1 MGGQEKYSGS
11 LDASSD
17 SSEEEYSFIKETIKH
32 RPFNKKGFFLR
43 AAFTTGGAVLF
54 GILSAVVFLMTVSGV
69 EHYQE
74 SGAGLRQKVEIPKD
88 ELEESREPV
97 QTSTPAPRIV
107 EVPRDITLDDYE
119 KIYNEIL
126 SIAENARKALV
137 QVSGVGEEED
147 LLDNSRISSGESDGI
162 IIEKN
167 ESGLYILTDTWAI
180 SDAKKIKVS
189 FSDGTTAKALHIKG
203 DAATGLAVI
212 EVPMESVKRATLENI
227 TVAQLGNSYS
237 LVQGKT
243 VIAIGSP
250 TGYAD
255 SVVYGNVTSVSNKVS
270 VTDMEYNLLTTDIL
284 GSREGSGVLLDT
296 SGSIIGLIAM
306 DYGPEETNTMV
317 KALSVSQLKPLIENL
332 SNGKDTVY
340 LGIQGQEV
348 SENTAKST
356 KIPRGIYVDQV
367 ESDSPAMEAGIQTGD
382 VIVELDRKDV
392 RTMQRFYAELQKC
405 HKEQKVK
412 VTIMRRGSEGY
423 GQTQM
428 AVTLDVR

>member
-11 LDASSD
+11 LDAFSD
-17 SSEEEYSFIKETIKH
+17 SNEDYNFIKETIKH
-32 RPFNKKGFFLR
+32 RPVDKKKFFVR
-43 AAFTTGGAVLF
+43 AASLAGGAALL
-54 GILSAVVFLMTVSGV
+54 GILSAAVFLMTVSSV
-69 EHYQE
+69 ERYREGSQE
-74 SGAGLRQKVEIPKD
+74 QHQKVEIPKD
-88 ELEESREPV
+88 EPEESGLVE
-97 QTSTPAPRIV
+97 QTGTPSPEIV
-107 EVPRDITLDDYE
+107 EVSRDITLKDYE

-126 SIAENARKALV
+126 SIAETPRKALV
-137 QVSGVGEEED
+137 HVSGVRGEED
-147 LLDNSRISSGESDGI
+147 LLDNSRISSGESEGI
-162 IIEKN
+162 IIERN
-167 ESGLYILTDTWAI
+167 RNGLYILTEMWAI
-180 SDAKKIKVS
+180 TEAEKIKVRFADDS
-189 FSDGTTAKALHIKG
+189 SAKAVRIKG
-203 DAATGLAVI
+203 DTATGLAVI
-212 EVPMESVKRATLENI
+212 EVPEESVKKKTLENI
-227 TVAQLGNSYS
+227 AVAQLGNSYS

-284 GSREGSGVLLDT
+284 GSGEGSGVLLDT

-340 LGIQGQEV
+340 MGIRGQEV
-348 SENTAKST
+348 SEDTAKST
-356 KIPRGIYVDQV
+356 EIPRGIYVDQV

-382 VIVELDRKDV
+382 VIVDFNREDV

-405 HKEQKVK
+405 RKEQKVK
-412 VTIMRRGSEGY
+412 VTIMRKGTDGY
-423 GQTQM
+423 GQTQVT
-428 AVTLDVR
+428 VTLDVR